1 MFDAQIWAFIGVAL
15 VLTITPG
22 ADTMLVL
29 RSDWREGSAPGCW
42 PPSLK

>member
-29 RSDWREGSAPGCW
+29 RSVLARGQRAGLLAS
-42 PPSLK
+42 